1 MLFLVRFLAFD
12 LKAPNYLLAVES
24 NMWIFAVFG
33 FAYKYLNHPSRT
45 LRYLSQGAYPIY
57 IIHMIFLY
65 LGSFL
70 VMPLGIPVI
79 LKFLLIVLFTGIG
92 CLTFYDL
99 IIRRISF
106 TRLLFGLKSR
116 EGNSNYLQGR
126 KPDGHPKIRPLCSGT
141 S

>member
-1 MLFLVRFLAFD
+1 
-12 LKAPNYLLAVES
+12 
-24 NMWIFAVFG
+24 MWIFAVFG

-70 VMPLGIPVI
+70 VIPLGIPAF
-79 LKFLLIVLFTGIG
+79 LKFLLMVLFTGAG
-92 CLTFYDL
+92 CFVLYDL

-106 TRLLFGLKSR
+106 LRPLFGLKPIK
-116 EGNSNYLQGR
+116 SNLYTR
-126 KPDGHPKIRPLCSGT
+126 KIQSK
-141 S
+141 